1 MNRVR
6 LWIVAA
12 AFVAVAVPLVEGQ
25 DPTKPKDTKDHAP
38 KMRGQL
44 PQGWGKLGLTDEQKQ
59 KIYSAQ
65 SKFREK
71 IDGLQKQITDLRDQE
86 KKDMESVLT
95 DAQKA
100 RLREIMSNRAPA
112 EAKPADKP

>member
-1 MNRVR
+1 MKRIAA
-6 LWIVAA
+6 LIVAA
-12 AFVAVAVPLVEGQ
+12 AFIAVAVPLVEGQ
-25 DPTKPKDTKDHAP
+25 DPTKPKDTKDPAP

-44 PQGWGKLGLTDEQKQ
+44 PQGWGKLGLSDEQKQ

-71 IDGLQKQITDLRDQE
+71 IDGLQKQIADLRDQE

-95 DAQKA
+95 DAQKT

-112 EAKPADKP
+112 EAKPPEKP